1 MTGDEASDRSLIIE
15 AAGAPIDMVLDF
27 LPREA
32 EASQV
37 QAAMFAVREG
47 GRVVLMGGVRGT
59 GGADLARIYN
69 WLKNNTTLRGAWMYP
84 REAIPRMVRMIHAG
98 LIDLGQYDMTEFP
111 LAEINDAIAHAAA
124 NAGPGNLTVV
134 RP

>member
-1 MTGDEASDRSLIIE
+1 M
-15 AAGAPIDMVLDF
+15 LDF

-32 EASQV
+32 SASQV
-37 QAAMFAVREG
+37 RAAMFAVREG

-84 REAIPRMVRMIHAG
+84 REAIPRMAQMVRAG
-98 LIDLGQYDMTEFP
+98 LIDLTQYEMTEFA
-111 LAEINDAIAHAAA
+111 LDEVNDRPGPRRQRRSPGAHRAS
-124 NAGPGNLTVV
+124 P
-134 RP
+134 RPAMAPPARASP